1 MIPPRSV
8 RVSEL
13 IKRELATILNSPRE
27 KPREFFLTLTAVRT
41 SKDIKYADVW
51 VSVMGD
57 SAKRKKAIGWL
68 RGSAGRLRHKL
79 GQNLRIRRV
88 PELRFELDET
98 LDNAERIESIL
109 KSEGLSTQREEST
122 PRDDD

>member
-1 MIPPRSV
+1 MRPPRSV

-13 IKRELATILNSPRE
+13 LKRELATILNSPKE

-41 SKDIKYADVW
+41 SQDIKYADVW
-51 VSVMGD
+51 VSVMGN
-57 SAKRKKAIGWL
+57 SATRRKAIGWL

-88 PELRFELDET
+88 PELRFELDDT
-98 LDNAERIESIL
+98 LDKAERIESIL
-109 KSEGLSTQREEST
+109 KSEGLLIEQEEST
-122 PRDDD
+122 PKDDD